1 MIVARYK
8 NPNRSVLPNWIFI
21 VISTMYILRL
31 EMSKRLN

>member
-8 NPNRSVLPNWIFI
+8 NPNRSVLPNWIF
-21 VISTMYILRL
+21 VGISTMSILSL